1 MFPNDSEIH
10 NEIKEIYKELE
21 PWYSEFKRPEQKKIS
36 DFFRSPF
43 LRTRNTK
50 LKDKDLYVM
59 SEPLRTKSI
68 LKDLN
73 DKGLINLYQNSVAI
87 SLEDG
92 ENDKNSVHFLNY
104 YHDGKLK
111 KIYGD
116 LFIISCGAL
125 ETPRLILQSSSKN
138 KFTYMS
144 NLAGTN
150 LIDHPWTIV
159 GVIKSKRPLVTNHFY
174 SNSSKLSYRRGHTI
188 QIESNGNIKN
198 HGILYRPYQ
207 FGNMESIKL
216 ILTRLL
222 ISRSI
227 KTWIRLLKEFRLIDI
242 ISTVIYMISEKYNL
256 SFLNYKCAIYLYMDQ
271 DFNPNSNITLSKK
284 TDEFGRNIPKINW
297 DHGIAE
303 QSEIAEVNKILEEEF
318 ENSENF
324 SYSSTTELW
333 DKLSSGSH
341 HAGTMR
347 IGNDEVSGVIDKNL
361 RLFEKQNVFVC
372 DLSIFPR
379 FGNSNPTYT
388 LSAFSRRLG
397 KYIYKNFI

>member
-1 MFPNDSEIH
+1 
-10 NEIKEIYKELE
+10 
-21 PWYSEFKRPEQKKIS
+21 
-36 DFFRSPF
+36 
-43 LRTRNTK
+43 
-50 LKDKDLYVM
+50 
-59 SEPLRTKSI
+59 
-68 LKDLN
+68 
-73 DKGLINLYQNSVAI
+73 
-87 SLEDG
+87 
-92 ENDKNSVHFLNY
+92 
-104 YHDGKLK
+104 
-111 KIYGD
+111 
-116 LFIISCGAL
+116 
-125 ETPRLILQSSSKN
+125 
-138 KFTYMS
+138 
-144 NLAGTN
+144 
-150 LIDHPWTIV
+150 
-159 GVIKSKRPLVTNHFY
+159 
-174 SNSSKLSYRRGHTI
+174 
-188 QIESNGNIKN
+188 
-198 HGILYRPYQ
+198 
-207 FGNMESIKL
+207 
-216 ILTRLL
+216 
-222 ISRSI
+222 
-227 KTWIRLLKEFRLIDI
+227 
-242 ISTVIYMISEKYNL
+242 
-256 SFLNYKCAIYLYMDQ
+256 MDQ